1 MKGCPPQQGVGT
13 LLPAPAR
20 PPCPAGASWLGQP
33 CLLTGWVNNNFDVRR
48 PPSSDVNYPVILIKR
63 LAGWLTTWMFDQSGH
78 KASHLVAS
86 RISSIGPHLVFW
98 TGSFC
103 LFLSKAASKDDSK
116 KGPFDDFTLGGRY
129 HMLLCILVVPR
140 PRIPLRGMRCAN
152 IEHLTIFHW
161 ILNLWWLSCWHPP
174 PTS

>member
-1 MKGCPPQQGVGT
+1 MI
-13 LLPAPAR
+13 
-20 PPCPAGASWLGQP
+20 
-33 CLLTGWVNNNFDVRR
+33 NNLDV
-48 PPSSDVNYPVILIKR
+48 
-63 LAGWLTTWMFDQSGH
+63 DQSGH

-86 RISSIGPHLVFW
+86 RISSIGPYYYSCFLDWQLLSLLVK
-98 TGSFC
+98 SC
-103 LFLSKAASKDDSK
+103 LTDDCK

-161 ILNLWWLSCWHPP
+161 ILNL
-174 PTS
+174 